1 MAVLRSGGSALD
13 AVVATIRLVE
23 ANPDDH
29 SVGFSGLPNLL
40 GDVELDASIMDGSTL
55 ATGAV
60 AALQDY
66 QNAIDLA
73 RIVMDDCR
81 TS

>member
-1 MAVLRSGGSALD
+1 M
-13 AVVATIRLVE
+13 VAAIRRVE

-29 SVGFSGLPNLL
+29 TVGFGGLPTL
-40 GDVELDASIMDGSTL
+40 GEVELDASIMDGRTL

-60 AALQDY
+60 AALQGY
-66 QNAIDLA
+66 QDAIDLA
-73 RIVMDDCR
+73 RRSWMSCR